1 MNSRYNWKNGGN
13 EREVLQGAVAS
24 TSAPLVA
31 PVLPPRGVPQG
42 LILDQTVAGG
52 SQTLVPPAAAPPT
65 TEADAPAAG
74 PHLPTV
80 EASGPPPPPPP
91 PALPKTTVWK
101 RKQLEQRRQEA
112 ERKGVVSKINAAFSC
127 TCSLCKQPKTKAF
140 GHSCFHS
147 SKLKT
152 MFHFCQTSSGGQ
164 SVMDWLQREEAER

>member
-1 MNSRYNWKNGGN
+1 MGARSVRSSGTRWHPPALLWWPRYCH
-13 EREVLQGAVAS
+13 
-24 TSAPLVA
+24 P
-31 PVLPPRGVPQG
+31 GVPQG
-42 LILDQTVAGG
+42 LNLDQPVAGG

-65 TEADAPAAG
+65 TEAAAPAAG

-91 PALPKTTVWK
+91 PALPKTTRWR
-101 RKQLEQRRQEA
+101 RKQQERRRQEA
-112 ERKGVVSKINAAFSC
+112 ERKGVVLKINAAFSC

-147 SKLKT
+147 KKLQT

-164 SVMDWLQREEAER
+164 SVMDWLQEKKREEAER